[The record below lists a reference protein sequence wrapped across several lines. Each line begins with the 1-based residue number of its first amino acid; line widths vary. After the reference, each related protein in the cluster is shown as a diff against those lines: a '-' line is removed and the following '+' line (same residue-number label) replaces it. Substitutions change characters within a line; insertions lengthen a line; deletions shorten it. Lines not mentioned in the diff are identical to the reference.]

1 MKTKLAILIGLF
13 SALFVAG
20 CGGFVPYVQT
30 STDDCFG
37 YVALTNTSVSFY
49 LDGGNLEGVPLKAD
63 SSTTTRNV
71 DETMTITWND
81 SRTGSFNVEVSHGTL
96 PAGLIVEFFST
107 SSAGSA
113 YNGEYYGV
121 VTDTAPLSFGINYRD
136 DGTEEL
142 SPGVYTVELYV
153 EQEGCEPITIPVT
166 VTVLFDGG
174 AFTSV
179 PPVDI

>member
-1 MKTKLAILIGLF
+1 MKAKLAILFGLI

-20 CGGFVPYVQT
+20 CAGFVPYVQT

-37 YVALTNTSVSFY
+37 YVALTNTNVSFY
-49 LDGGNLEGVPLKAD
+49 LDSGAFAST
-63 SSTTTRNV
+63 SSNIETAPTSRNV
-71 DETMTITWND
+71 DESMTITWND

-96 PAGLIVEFFST
+96 PSGLIVEFFST

-142 SPGVYTVELYV
+142 APGVYTVELYV
-153 EQEGCEPITIPVT
+153 EQEGCEPLTIPVT
-166 VTVLFDGG
+166 VTVLSNFFGD
-174 AFTSV
+174 
-179 PPVDI
+179 

>member
-1 MKTKLAILIGLF
+1 MKAKLAILVGLI

-20 CGGFVPYVQT
+20 CAGFVPYVQT

-37 YVALTNTSVSFY
+37 YVAFTNTNVSFY
-49 LDGGNLEGVPLKAD
+49 LDPPAAGPSAGDALAP
-63 SSTTTRNV
+63 SSRNV

-121 VTDTAPLSFGINYRD
+121 VTDTTPLSFGINYRD

-142 SPGVYTVELYV
+142 APGVYTVELYV
-153 EQEGCEPITIPVT
+153 QQEGCEPLTIPVT
-166 VTVLFDGG
+166 VTVLSNFFGD
-174 AFTSV
+174 
-179 PPVDI
+179 